1 MTPIKHNTI
10 KLSLGFSP
18 CPNDTFIFD
27 ALVNKKI
34 DTDGFAF
41 EVFLEDVETLNQWAL
56 QKKLDVSKISY
67 GALPLLLKDYIVLS
81 AGGAL
86 GKGVGPLLV
95 SKRELEAGS
104 RKSEV
109 GGRRS
114 EVGSQTSD
122 VRRQKPEDRK
132 EKTENKIRNSIFD
145 IRILAAMINNMRV
158 AIPGEHTT
166 AHILFSLAFPEA
178 KNKYFTIFSAI
189 EEAVL
194 NEEADAG
201 VIIHE
206 SRFTYRQKGLHKLID
221 LGEYWEQQTG
231 LPIPL
236 GGIAVKRNLTAEIQL
251 RINNLIKKSIEHAFN
266 NYPNISDYVKQHAQE
281 MQEQTMR
288 QHIDLYVNNYS
299 MDLGKDGKKAVE
311 QLLKIYT
318 GIHNSQI
325 DEPDIF
331 LEQ

>member
-1 MTPIKHNTI
+1 MTTTKHNTI

-41 EVFLEDVETLNQWAL
+41 EVFLEDVETLNEWAL
-56 QKKLDVSKISY
+56 QKKLDVTKISY
-67 GALPLLLKDYIVLS
+67 GALPLLLKDYVVLS

-86 GKGVGPLLV
+86 GKGVGPLLIT
-95 SKRELEAGS
+95 K
-104 RKSEV
+104 
-109 GGRRS
+109 
-114 EVGSQTSD
+114 
-122 VRRQKPEDRK
+122 QKPEVGR
-132 EKTENKIRNSIFD
+132 ENTENKIRNSKFE
-145 IRILAAMINNMRV
+145 IRNLAAIINNMRV

-166 AHILFSLAFPEA
+166 AHMLFSLAFPEA

-206 SRFTYRQKGLHKLID
+206 SRFTYQQKGLHKIID

-236 GGIAVKRNLTAEIQL
+236 GGIVVKRNLSAETQL

-266 NYPNISDYVKQHAQE
+266 NYPNISEYVKQHAQE
-281 MQEQTMR
+281 MHEQTMR

-299 MDLGKDGKKAVE
+299 TDLGEEGKKAVNKMLQTYQQMHPQHPINFE
-311 QLLKIYT
+311 SVFSGQPIA
-318 GIHNSQI
+318 
-325 DEPDIF
+325 E
-331 LEQ
+331 